1 MGKPSKALASVV
13 TDDELNAAYITPG
26 VFNADLHTAVA
37 TAVGVPQ
44 ADPPNCPGRPKTNPV
59 WLRRMSSPSQQERSR
74 RHRLPDRSIG
84 SPIPVTIR
92 HGTSFGRIERG
103 SPT

>member
-59 WLRRMSSPSQQERSR
+59 WLRRMSSPSRQEGRNGAAYR
-74 RHRLPDRSIG
+74 IG
-84 SPIPVTIR
+84 P
-92 HGTSFGRIERG
+92 
-103 SPT
+103 